1 MLSIELS
8 ALRREDKQIK
18 YLRPDA
24 KIQVTLQYERQ
35 VWLVYPHERRRM
47 RKIAAF
53 REWLLDCVAL
63 DPAIAIYEAQAGP
76 RIA

>member
-1 MLSIELS
+1 M
-8 ALRREDKQIK
+8 
-18 YLRPDA
+18 
-24 KIQVTLQYERQ
+24 TLHYERQ